1 MMKRKKSRTNNLGL
15 TFTQLEDRKLLAAD
29 LGVSL
34 DVLLPVQSHYQQ
46 SYQAQSSSDTLEYR
60 AIDGTGNNLA
70 EPELGSTHEQLLRGS
85 AVEYEDGI
93 STPAGADRV
102 SAREISNEIV
112 TQTTT
117 EVNDRGLTD
126 LVWVFGQ
133 FIDHDLDLT
142 ESATPE
148 EDFSIEVPT
157 GDVFF
162 DPFGTG
168 EATISLTRAI
178 FDTDTGTS
186 TDNPREQI
194 NEITA
199 FLDGSVVYGS
209 DEIRAAELRT
219 FSGGLLKTSEGDL
232 LPFNE
237 AGLSNAGGTGDTLFL
252 AGDVRANENVALLAM
267 HTVWV
272 REHNFWAEKIA
283 SEDPSLSDEEV
294 YQQAKA
300 IVTAELQAIT
310 YNEFLPALLGED
322 ALSDYNGYDETV
334 DPGINNEF
342 SGAAYRFGHSMLSTE
357 LLRLNDDGTEADE
370 GHISLQDAFF
380 SPDEITE
387 NGIDSILAG
396 VASQVANEIDNQV
409 VDDIRNFLFG
419 PPGAGGFDLASLNI
433 QRGRDLGLADYNQVR
448 EDFGLERVTSF
459 DEISSD
465 PEVAAKLEELY
476 GSVDNIDL
484 WVGGLAEDHVDGSS
498 MGELFSTII
507 VDQFERIRTGD
518 RLWYENV
525 FSDQQVREINQT
537 SLSDVIA
544 RNTELTNLHE
554 SAFFIDGVDPA
565 DAGGDDGG
573 KDREDKHRNQRFDS
587 NRFAGDRHNDHRTND
602 RRSNDQ
608 TNRKQQMSNRQSLN
622 NHQRLNGSE
631 AQRRSIQNEQQ
642 SRNQSDSNGRD
653 SDTSNR
659 GGNLLRSLDAV
670 FAKTNFRAR

>member
-1 MMKRKKSRTNNLGL
+1 MKRKKKRNDSLGL
-15 TFTQLEDRKLLAAD
+15 TFMALEDRKLLAGD

-34 DVLLPVQSHYQQ
+34 EVLLPLQSPQQAEYQQ
-46 SYQAQSSSDTLEYR
+46 SYQAETPSETLEYR
-60 AIDGTGNNLA
+60 NIDGTGNNLA
-70 EPELGSTHEQLLRGS
+70 DSELGSTHEQLLRG
-85 AVEYEDGI
+85 ATVEYEDGI
-93 STPAGADRV
+93 STPAGEDRV
-102 SAREISNEIV
+102 SAREISNVIV

-126 LVWVFGQ
+126 LIWVFGQ
-133 FIDHDLDLT
+133 FIDHDIDLT
-142 ESATPE
+142 ESATPA

-168 EATISLTRAI
+168 EETISLTRAVY
-178 FDTDTGTS
+178 DTDTGTS
-186 TDNPREQI
+186 TDNPRQQI

-199 FLDGSVVYGS
+199 FLDGSVIYGS

-219 FSGGLLKTSEGDL
+219 FSGGLLKVSEGDL

-237 AGLSNAGGTGDTLFL
+237 AGLANAGGDSDTLFL
-252 AGDVRANENVALLAM
+252 AGDVRANENVALSAM

-283 SEDPSLSDEEV
+283 SEDTSLSDEEV

-370 GHISLQDAFF
+370 GNISLQDAFF
-380 SPDEITE
+380 SPDELTE

-396 VASQVANEIDNQV
+396 VAAQVANEIDNQV

-433 QRGRDLGLADYNQVR
+433 QRGRDLGLADYNQAR

-459 DEISSD
+459 DEITSD

-484 WVGGLAEDHVDGSS
+484 WVGGLAEDHVEGSS

-518 RLWYENV
+518 RLYYENV
-525 FSDQQVREINQT
+525 FSEQQIREINQT

-544 RNTELTNLHE
+544 RNTGLTNLNE
-554 SAFFIDGVDPA
+554 NAFFIDGIDPA
-565 DAGGDDGG
+565 DDGG
-573 KDREDKHRNQRFDS
+573 EDHEKKHRDQRFDS
-587 NRFAGDRHNDHRTND
+587 NKFAGDHHNDHRTKD
-602 RRSNDQ
+602 RRSNDR
-608 TNRKQQMSNRQSLN
+608 TDRKRQASSIRSLA
-622 NHQRLNGSE
+622 NHQKLDGSE
-631 AQRRSIQNEQQ
+631 AQRSNVQKGQQ
-642 SRNQSDSNGRD
+642 GRNQSDATGRESN
-653 SDTSNR
+653 TSNR
-659 GGNLLRSLDAV
+659 GGDSQKAVDAV
-670 FAKTNFRAR
+670 FAKVNFRAR